1 MAFAGS
7 TVATFTLRHEAE
19 LAKLHLG
26 ASGVTA
32 WLADEGVVG
41 AHPFLAYAVG
51 GIKVQVAAGD
61 EERARAVLAEMG
73 MGLGKDGSEGC
84 LSCGE
89 PMRETEQKCPKC
101 GWTFAS

>member
-1 MAFAGS
+1 MGFAGV

-19 LAKLHLG
+19 LAKLHLE

-32 WLADEGVVG
+32 WLADEGVVA
-41 AHPFLAYAVG
+41 AHPLLAYAVG

-73 MGLGKDGSEGC
+73 IGRDGTERC

-89 PMRETEQKCPKC
+89 PMQEEEQKCSKC
-101 GWTFAS
+101 GWTYQ

>member
-1 MAFAGS
+1 MGFAGS

-51 GIKVQVAAGD
+51 GIKLQVAAGD
-61 EERARAVLAEMG
+61 ANRARAVLAEMG
-73 MGLGKDGSEGC
+73 TGKDGSERC

-89 PMRETEQKCPKC
+89 PMHEPAQGFSKC